1 MTVNLEMKEFFN
13 FWTKVQESIL
23 YMASLLEPED
33 LKYTF
38 DSKLHPVGET
48 FDHIAGA
55 INGWLT
61 FVIEDGEKNPA
72 KIPTEKLTVESINE
86 TLKNAFTR
94 VKKLLNTLT
103 IDDWNKTLT
112 DKDDDGKS
120 YQVKLHWV
128 LWHLIEHDIH
138 HRTQLKLQYSFL
150 NKKIDEKIF
159 WEENYFLD

>member
-1 MTVNLEMKEFFN
+1 MATNLEMKEFFN

-33 LKYTF
+33 LNYTF
-38 DSKLHPVGET
+38 DPKIHPVGET
-48 FDHIAGA
+48 FFHIAGA

-61 FVIEDGEKNPA
+61 FVIEDGEKNPNS
-72 KIPTEKLTVESINE
+72 IPTENLTVENINDA
-86 TLKNAFTR
+86 LKNAFGR

-112 DKDDDGKS
+112 DEGDDGKP
-120 YQVKLHWV
+120 YPVKLHWV
-128 LWHLIEHDIH
+128 LWHLVEHDIH

-150 NKKIDEKIF
+150 NKRIDEKIF
-159 WEENYFLD
+159 WEENSFLE